1 MGKLACSSEK
11 KKKGILNGRKRMID
25 TQLRKKIEQ
34 HQEVFSLVQ
43 VILAIQRSVS
53 KISWKFKTKKKHF

>member
-1 MGKLACSSEK
+1 MLTMGKLACSSEK

-53 KISWKFKTKKKHF
+53 KIS